1 MGNGIP
7 AKLPTTEEH
16 WDKAQKV
23 MDRLETAMLEQQK
36 KELNP
41 DVLEGAIDVAESR
54 GFNRTNNTLVA
65 RAEGLQSLVQ
75 HKFAEKL
82 VADYKEKWE
91 WAEAEK
97 EPEGELMMRKLAEKA
112 EAEAK
117 SSRRKNPEKRFN
129 FPTTNN
135 PLQLL
140 KVENL
145 SKITTEIMLH
155 VHFDKFND
163 HKAGNFTRCHIVRNE
178 KNECTGIAFLEY
190 PDEKQ
195 LKHALELQGS
205 LIDYD
210 NLDSSEYGVDGDDL
224 GWRNTV
230 SFLGEEGWLVGGE
243 GLMFEDI
250 AEKLGLAPPKPEQPL
265 SPPKSTKSG
274 LLSLGSPKKDGR
286 SLKKEKPVKPPI
298 VKKSAKE
305 IMAEKKAAKGG
316 GRPGKGGGG
325 RPGRGGRSKSP
336 PPKEKEKEKTA
347 KEKTVVKEKSVKEKS
362 VKEKS
367 VKEPTNPN
375 SNLPNLIPETSVV
388 TNPSLPSSSS
398 SSSNNNVD
406 SVPAVSKSV
415 PKSVNKTIVMTHIK
429 GMQISK
435 KLVYNGAEEVIG
447 KIVHTPRIVD
457 FAFHSINKGK
467 DWKKVWFSEDMM
479 KEGGPKSVEATGLG
493 SAVIETAAN
502 GWKFETKDFGLSW
515 VRLSKKPEVAEKDNN
530 PNNNPTEK
538 KKRRKKRKI
547 TLSVPDT
554 IPTPPSAPSI
564 LRCIKVRVDGLSRV
578 VKAHFY
584 PPFNDLFKAPQSE
597 QKIKDKGLIL
607 DYIAAVRSMED
618 VTWLPS
624 GVAQVTSNPWNEKRV
639 KGKDLKKYEKEAIQV
654 CSICNGCAAD
664 HSICIRNFNLA
675 KHGMEMEIEI

>member
-91 WAEAEK
+91 WTEAEK

-117 SSRRKNPEKRFN
+117 SSRRKKPEKRFN

-195 LKHALELQGS
+195 LKHALGS

-286 SLKKEKPVKPPI
+286 SLKKEKP
-298 VKKSAKE
+298 
-305 IMAEKKAAKGG
+305 
-316 GRPGKGGGG
+316 
-325 RPGRGGRSKSP
+325 
-336 PPKEKEKEKTA
+336 EKEKEKTA

-388 TNPSLPSSSS
+388 TNPSLP

-578 VKAHFY
+578 VKANFY